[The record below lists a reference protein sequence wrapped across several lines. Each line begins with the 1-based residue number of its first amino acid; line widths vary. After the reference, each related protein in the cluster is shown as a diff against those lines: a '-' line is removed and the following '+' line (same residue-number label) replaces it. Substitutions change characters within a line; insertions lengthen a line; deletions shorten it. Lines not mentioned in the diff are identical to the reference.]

1 MAVDLSNHIRDSS
14 NDASHLGRF
23 SPEKELEAEI
33 CMLEEQSD
41 LCEDICEYVSMD
53 EPVLLELQNLTQ
65 QLADTTRICFR
76 DSLYRLAENSR
87 YQTKCSQIGKEDL
100 KNHKPITRVGPS
112 RSQESKTKESDDKAI
127 DRTVATL
134 LFTTMKFC
142 NSTEAATSTSGLDV
156 DTFQSEHQANSRV
169 YHPGSSTPSLCN
181 VKGGDAEVPTFDPMN
196 QAPPRLNHT
205 FFSTTPLKGS

>member
-1 MAVDLSNHIRDSS
+1 M
-14 NDASHLGRF
+14 
-23 SPEKELEAEI
+23 
-33 CMLEEQSD
+33 
-41 LCEDICEYVSMD
+41 DILKLLLIKARSTWYFKTI
-53 EPVLLELQNLTQ
+53 VLLVISSGEHSVSLLSCLFVHMSGTI
-65 QLADTTRICFR
+65 TYVYSFRHHGICFATSVTL
-76 DSLYRLAENSR
+76 SLTEIDQSLVS
-87 YQTKCSQIGKEDL
+87 T
-100 KNHKPITRVGPS
+100 S

-181 VKGGDAEVPTFDPMN
+181 FKGGDAEVPTFDLMN